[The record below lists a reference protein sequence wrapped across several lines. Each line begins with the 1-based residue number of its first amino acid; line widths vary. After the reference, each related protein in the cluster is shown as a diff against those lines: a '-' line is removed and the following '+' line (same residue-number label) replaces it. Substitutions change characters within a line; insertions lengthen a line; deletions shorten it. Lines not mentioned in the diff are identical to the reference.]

1 MADTVDLFAGPGGWD
16 VAASRLGLSVVGV
29 ELDDAA
35 CATRRA
41 AGHATVQ
48 ADVAALDP
56 SDYPADGLIG
66 SPPCPTFSAAGNGNG
81 HRLTAVILAC
91 ADAIMGGEDTR
102 ATAILE
108 AERILHGTG
117 KAERVKR
124 DAAMSILVVEP
135 LRWAVANRPRWI
147 ALEQVPPVLPL
158 WKAFAAM
165 LQRIGYAC
173 WTGILEAERYGVPQT
188 RERAFLLAR
197 LDGVPCPPAPTHQRY
212 VPGEPQ
218 RHDVTLEGEILPW
231 VSMAEALGW
240 DGAGYRLARGEGMVE
255 RHGDRRAVPMDE
267 PAPCISTK
275 ARTADW
281 AFQATNDRPNV
292 ARRPS
297 SAPAPA
303 LAHGHNA
310 PRWVADR
317 PATNVNGDPRISAPG
332 HHDAN
337 ESGSQQKDA
346 IRVTVEEAAILQGF
360 PPDYPWQG
368 SRTAQ
373 FQQVGNAVPPPLAL
387 AVLAALLGMDRPS
400 LDNDAIPSEQRATH
414 YDRRQKHGR
423 RDENGERRLRV
434 WRLDWTA
441 DGWRWSD
448 PAA

>member
-1 MADTVDLFAGPGGWD
+1 VQDALALEQVPPVLHGRERAPQRIHRGRFATAHRNG
-16 VAASRLGLSVVGV
+16 ST
-29 ELDDAA
+29 
-35 CATRRA
+35 TRI
-41 AGHATVQ
+41 
-48 ADVAALDP
+48 D
-56 SDYPADGLIG
+56 
-66 SPPCPTFSAAGNGNG
+66 
-81 HRLTAVILAC
+81 RLTAVILAC
-91 ADAIMGGEDTR
+91 ADAIMCGEDTR

-108 AERILHGTG
+108 AELGRL
-117 KAERVKR
+117 
-124 DAAMSILVVEP
+124 
-135 LRWAVANRPRWI
+135 
-147 ALEQVPPVLPL
+147 
-158 WKAFAAM
+158 
-165 LQRIGYAC
+165 GYAC

-197 LDGVPCPPAPTHQRY
+197 LDGTPCPPAPTHQRY
-212 VPGEPQ
+212 VPGEGQ

-240 DGAGYRLARGEGMVE
+240 DGAGYRLARGEGFVE

-281 AFQATNDRPNV
+281 VFQATNDRPNV

-297 SAPAPA
+297 SAPA

-337 ESGSQQKDA
+337 ESDS
-346 IRVTVEEAAILQGF
+346 IRVTVAEAAILQGF

-387 AVLAALLGMDRPS
+387 AVLAMAAQHRAVP
-400 LDNDAIPSEQRATH
+400 LDNDAIPAEQRATH
-414 YDRRQKHGR
+414 WDRRQTCGLHSAHGGR
-423 RDENGERRLRV
+423 SSSIRLATRD
-434 WRLDWTA
+434 T
-441 DGWRWSD
+441 
-448 PAA
+448 